1 VKINDARE
9 FGRVA
14 VVMGGESAEREVSLD
29 SGRNVLAALRARGVD
44 AHAVDGI
51 PALLDALR
59 AGHYAR
65 VFNIL
70 HGQHGGGEDGVLQG
84 ALDSLHVPYTGSG
97 VLGSALSMDKVRT
110 KQVWIAQGLPTPRFV
125 ALRKGRTHLHAAA
138 ALAPFRPAD
147 TFPHFAGEGTAGRS
161 VAGGGRNSNGV
172 DVHAAAAKIGL
183 PVIVKPACE
192 GSSVGVTRV
201 HREEDLAA
209 AAELAARYPGD
220 LLVEELIEGDELT
233 VAVLGRE
240 ALPSIRIV
248 PKGAF
253 YDYHAKYVAEDTQ
266 YLCPGLDGAAEA
278 ELRALALAAFD
289 AVGCAGWGRVDVM
302 RDHEG
307 RNFLLEVNTAPGMT
321 SHSLVPKAA
330 GTVGID
336 FETLCWRVLETSFDR
351 EMEAGNREPVA
362 GNARAGSSG
371 YRLPATGSRDPGRST
386 P

>member
-1 VKINDARE
+1 MKTTDPRQ

-14 VVMGGESAEREVSLD
+14 VVMGGQSAEREVSLD
-29 SGRNVLAALRARGVD
+29 SGRNVLAALRAKGVD

-51 PALLDALR
+51 PALLDSLR

-84 ALDSLHVPYTGSG
+84 ALESLHVPYTGSG

-110 KQVWIAQGLPTPRFV
+110 KQVWIAEGLPTPRFV
-125 ALRKGRTHLHAAA
+125 ALRKNVAS
-138 ALAPFRPAD
+138 AD
-147 TFPHFAGEGTAGRS
+147 
-161 VAGGGRNSNGV
+161 
-172 DVHAAAAKIGL
+172 DVHAAAAKLGL

-201 HREEDLAA
+201 LRDDDLNAA
-209 AAELAARYPGD
+209 IELAARYPGD
-220 LLVEELIEGDELT
+220 LLVEQMVEGDELT
-233 VAVLGRE
+233 VAILGRE

-266 YLCPGLDGAAEA
+266 YLCPGLEGDAEA
-278 ELRALALAAFD
+278 EIRALALAAFD
-289 AVGCAGWGRVDVM
+289 AAGCFGWGRVDFM
-302 RDHEG
+302 RDREG

-330 GTVGID
+330 GTVGIG
-336 FETLCWRVLETSFDR
+336 FEELCWRVLETSLERD
-351 EMEAGNREPVA
+351 
-362 GNARAGSSG
+362 SG
-371 YRLPATGSRDPGRST
+371 ATFGPRIDSPPANSRGAS
-386 P
+386 